1 MGMNSARATGIEGAT
16 AKMRK
21 MSQCKITLREMSNKE
36 FEELVA
42 ARQNAANVEPSKGAL
57 EAV

>member
-1 MGMNSARATGIEGAT
+1 MDSVRVKAIGGAM
-16 AKMRK
+16 AKRMK
-21 MSQCKITLREMSNKE
+21 MSQCKIALQEMSNKE
-36 FEELVA
+36 FEEFIA

>member
-1 MGMNSARATGIEGAT
+1 MDSVRVKAIGGAM
-16 AKMRK
+16 AKRMK
-21 MSQCKITLREMSNKE
+21 MSQCKIALQEMSNKE
-36 FEELVA
+36 FKEFIA